1 MNLKMVRY
9 ITGWVIMFEGA
20 FLVAPLITG
29 LCYKEYDI
37 CRIYALVIFICI
49 AVGLL
54 IKGIR
59 RKDLGELYIREGFAC
74 VSLSWIALSLFGALP
89 FFISGEIPKYVD
101 AVFEVTSGLTT
112 TGASIMSDV
121 ESLSRASM
129 FWRCFTHW
137 IGGMGVFVF
146 IMAILPMAGARN
158 INLMKA
164 ESPGPSVSKFVPK
177 MKDTAMLLYII
188 YIVITVICIIS
199 YLLSGMTLYEA
210 LTLAFGTVG
219 TGGFGLYNDSMA
231 SFTPLQQNLMTF
243 FMIISGINYSVYF
256 CIAVGNLKEIFSIEE
271 VRYYLL
277 IIFASVVAIAY
288 NILPIYGNVGTS
300 FRHSA
305 FQVASIITTSGFSTA
320 DFDLWPEFAKGILV
334 LLMVIGAC
342 AGSTGGGF
350 KVSRVLILMKGV
362 GKEISSIIHP
372 QRVKKLY
379 LDREPLQEETVRT
392 TNAYAAIYAVILIIS
407 VMLITFDGFDLT
419 SNLTAVLATLNN
431 IGPGL
436 NAVGPTQNFGVF
448 SSFSKC
454 VLIFDMLA
462 GRLELFP
469 ILILL
474 LPSCWRKY

>member
-1 MNLKMVRY
+1 
-9 ITGWVIMFEGA
+9 
-20 FLVAPLITG
+20 
-29 LCYKEYDI
+29 
-37 CRIYALVIFICI
+37 
-49 AVGLL
+49 
-54 IKGIR
+54 
-59 RKDLGELYIREGFAC
+59 
-74 VSLSWIALSLFGALP
+74 
-89 FFISGEIPKYVD
+89 
-101 AVFEVTSGLTT
+101 
-112 TGASIMSDV
+112 
-121 ESLSRASM
+121 
-129 FWRCFTHW
+129 
-137 IGGMGVFVF
+137 
-146 IMAILPMAGARN
+146 
-158 INLMKA
+158 
-164 ESPGPSVSKFVPK
+164 SPGPSVSKFVPK

-188 YIVITVICIIS
+188 YIVITVRCNIS
-199 YLLSGMTLYEA
+199 YILSGMTLYEA

-320 DFDLWPEFAKGILV
+320 DFDLWPEFAKGIIV

>member
-1 MNLKMVRY
+1 MNLRIVRY
-9 ITGWVIMFEGA
+9 ITGWVIIFEGA
-20 FLVAPLITG
+20 FLVFPLITG
-29 LCYKEYDI
+29 IVYGEYMM
-37 CRIYALVIFICI
+37 CRIFAMVI
-49 AVGLL
+49 AVCLIAGMLL
-54 IKGIR
+54 KGIR
-59 RKDLGELYIREGFAC
+59 RGDLGELYIREGFAC
-74 VSLSWIALSLFGALP
+74 VSLSWIALGLFGALP
-89 FFISGEIPKYVD
+89 FFLSGEIPDYVD
-101 AVFEVTSGLTT
+101 ALFEVISGLTT
-112 TGASIMSDV
+112 TGASILSDV
-121 ESLSRASM
+121 ESLSKASM

-158 INLMKA
+158 INLMRA

-177 MKDTAMLLYII
+177 MKDTAMLLYGI
-188 YIVITVICIIS
+188 YIAITVICIIS
-199 YLLSGMTLYEA
+199 YLLSGMTPYEA
-210 LTLAFGTVG
+210 LTLSFGTVG
-219 TGGFGLYNDSMA
+219 TGGFGIYNDSMA

-256 CIAVGNLKEIFSIEE
+256 CIVMGNLKEIFSFEE

-277 IIFASVVAIAY
+277 IILASVSVIAY
-288 NILPIYGNVGTS
+288 NILPVYGKVGTS

-320 DFDLWPEFAKGILV
+320 DFDLWPELSKGILV
-334 LLMVIGAC
+334 LLMIVGAC
-342 AGSTGGGF
+342 AGSTGGGL

-362 GKEISSIIHP
+362 GREITSIIHP

-379 LDREPLQEETVRT
+379 LDREPLSDEMIRT
-392 TNAYAAIYAVILIIS
+392 TNAYAAIYAVLLIAS
-407 VMLITFDGFDLT
+407 VLLITFDGFDLT

-436 NAVGPTQNFGVF
+436 NAVGPAGNFGIY

-454 VLIFDMLA
+454 VLIFDMLS

>member
-1 MNLKMVRY
+1 MNLRVVRY
-9 ITGWVIMFEGA
+9 ITGWVIIFEGGFLA
-20 FLVAPLITG
+20 FPLITG
-29 LCYKEYDI
+29 LLYREFDM
-37 CRIYALVIFICI
+37 CRIYALVMAICL
-49 AVGLL
+49 AAGLV

-59 RKDLGELYIREGFAC
+59 RGEPGELYIREGFAC
-74 VSLSWIALSLFGALP
+74 VSLAWVALSLFGALP
-89 FFISGEIPKYVD
+89 FYFSKEIPRYVD

-112 TGASIMSDV
+112 TGASILSDV
-121 ESLSRASM
+121 ESLSRTSM

-164 ESPGPSVSKFVPK
+164 ESPGPTVSKFVPR

-188 YIVITVICIIS
+188 YIVITVIVIVS
-199 YLLSGMTLYEA
+199 YYISGMTLYEA
-210 LTLAFGTVG
+210 FTLAFGTVG
-219 TGGFGLYNDSMA
+219 TGGFGIYNDSMA

-256 CIAVGNLKEIFSIEE
+256 CIAVGNLKEIFSFEE

-277 IIFASVVAIAY
+277 IIFAAIAAITY
-288 NILPIYGNVGTS
+288 NILPLYGEAGTS
-300 FRHSA
+300 LRHSA

-320 DFDLWPEFAKGILV
+320 DFDLWPEFSKGIIV
-334 LLMVIGAC
+334 LLMIIGAC

-372 QRVKKLY
+372 QRVRKLY
-379 LDREPLQEETVRT
+379 LDREPLPEETVRS
-392 TNAYAAIYAVILIIS
+392 TNAYAAVYIVILIVS
-407 VMLITFDGFDLT
+407 VMLITFDGLDLT
-419 SNLTAVLATLNN
+419 SNLTAVLAALNN

-436 NAVGPTQNFGVF
+436 NAVGPARNFGVF